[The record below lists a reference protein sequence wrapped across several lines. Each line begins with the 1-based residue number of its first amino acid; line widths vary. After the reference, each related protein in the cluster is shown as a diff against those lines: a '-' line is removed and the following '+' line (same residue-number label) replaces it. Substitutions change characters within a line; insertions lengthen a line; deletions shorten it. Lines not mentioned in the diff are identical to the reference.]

1 MAISGNNDSRNFFT
15 QLVVRY
21 ADNGTILHRISF
33 KENRLHFNAVDILS
47 ASQHHVLDAIH
58 HIDEAIRVNESGI
71 TRMEPT
77 IRERFCSLLWLV
89 PITTHIVRAVHPN
102 FTNGPWR
109 NILAI
114 FPNNTDIGSDIRKT
128 HTVLLG
134 EVRSATVA
142 DNRCCG
148 FCESVSVC
156 STDLASEILFNPC
169 DRVRRNRCASL

>member
-15 QLVVRY
+15 QLVMRY
-21 ADNGTILHRISF
+21 TDDGTILHRIGF
-33 KENRLHFNAVDILS
+33 KENSLYFDAVDILA
-47 ASQHHVLDAIH
+47 ASQHHVLDAINNV
-58 HIDEAIRVNESGI
+58 DVSIRVNESRI

-77 IRERFCSLLWLV
+77 IGECLGRFFRLV
-89 PITTHIVRAVHPN
+89 PIPTNVVRAVHPN

-114 FPNNTDIGSDIRKT
+114 FPNNADIGSDIRKT

-169 DRVRRNRCASL
+169 DRVRRNGCASL